1 MAAAISYYTIF
12 AMPPLLGLLALAA
25 GLFVDPGSVREAVST
40 QVEQVVGVES
50 AAQIVD
56 IVQEATRPDFSG
68 PTAIVGLLALLFG
81 ATGAFLHLQHAL
93 NRAWSVAPDPERSS
107 VRTFLVKRAISV
119 LMLAATGVV
128 ILVSMLLS
136 TGLSLFEDVIQRHAP
151 TWLGPWTLTL
161 ADWATSFMLMGAL
174 FALILKYVPDAV
186 VRWRDA
192 LVGAAFTAVLF
203 TVGKQVIGYYLGRS
217 DVQNVYGAAG
227 SLAVA
232 LLWVYYSAIIVL
244 LGAEFTEVWATR
256 KGESVMPQAGAVRV
270 TRSVEARLE

>member
-1 MAAAISYYTIF
+1 
-12 AMPPLLGLLALAA
+12 
-25 GLFVDPGSVREAVST
+25 
-40 QVEQVVGVES
+40 
-50 AAQIVD
+50 
-56 IVQEATRPDFSG
+56 
-68 PTAIVGLLALLFG
+68 
-81 ATGAFLHLQHAL
+81 
-93 NRAWSVAPDPERSS
+93 
-107 VRTFLVKRAISV
+107 
-119 LMLAATGVV
+119 
-128 ILVSMLLS
+128 
-136 TGLSLFEDVIQRHAP
+136 
-151 TWLGPWTLTL
+151 
-161 ADWATSFMLMGAL
+161 MGAL

-256 KGESVMPQAGAVRV
+256 KGEPVTPQAGAVRV
-270 TRSVEARLE
+270 TRRVEARLE